1 MNQNKPL
8 KRERKMNEY
17 ILIQYAFYLFGI
29 FAIIKILI
37 SELEDIAVKFK
48 RLKEKIRKSL

>member
-1 MNQNKPL
+1 
-8 KRERKMNEY
+8 MNE
-17 ILIQYAFYLFGI
+17 LVFIQYAFYLFGI

-37 SELEDIAVKFK
+37 SELEDIAVRFK